1 VIARLL
7 VLLAVCSLSLAFRPP
22 GSRRT
27 TRSARSRRPRRAAD
41 AGAGPGDPNEDGL
54 KDWQQL
60 LIGAAGIVLLGGIAW
75 AILRDAKQAAPADD
89 RRRSLDDPV
98 DKPKGSR
105 TPPTRRVKQNRA
117 KAKTARRR
125 ASATGDRRPAAGPD
139 GRLRC
144 PWGLGTPDYVA
155 YHDEEWGR
163 PVHGDDALFERIS
176 LEAFQSGSRG

>member
-1 VIARLL
+1 MIARLL
-7 VLLAVCSLSLAFRPP
+7 VLLAVCSLSLAVPAAGLAQDNPFGPIPQAPPEQPRPVQ
-22 GSRRT
+22 
-27 TRSARSRRPRRAAD
+27 
-41 AGAGPGDPNEDGL
+41 GPGDPNEDGL

-117 KAKTARRR
+117 KAKTARQARKR
-125 ASATGDRRPAAGPD
+125 NR
-139 GRLRC
+139 
-144 PWGLGTPDYVA
+144 
-155 YHDEEWGR
+155 
-163 PVHGDDALFERIS
+163 
-176 LEAFQSGSRG
+176 